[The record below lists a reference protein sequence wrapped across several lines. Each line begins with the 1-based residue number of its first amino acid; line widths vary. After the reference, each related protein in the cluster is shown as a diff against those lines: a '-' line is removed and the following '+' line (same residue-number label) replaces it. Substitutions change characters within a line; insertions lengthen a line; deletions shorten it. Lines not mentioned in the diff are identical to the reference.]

1 MTQHPKSMVLA
12 LVLVG
17 YKCVR
22 EASTEVYLSEAIE
35 MVNCTI
41 PLLKRISDG
50 KPLYSKPVVCIF
62 ILPSFLVNC

>member
-12 LVLVG
+12 LVLVA

-22 EASTEVYLSEAIE
+22 EALTEVYLSEAIE

-41 PLLKRISDG
+41 PLLKRIRDG
-50 KPLYSKPVVCIF
+50 KPF
-62 ILPSFLVNC
+62 